1 MNLSADLAQ
10 RLSTLEEQGLL
21 RKLRRVDSPQ
31 GIRIQF
37 EGKQL
42 LNFSSND
49 YLGLANHPLLKA
61 AAIHA
66 IEKYG
71 VGAGASRLICG
82 SLKLHHELEEAL
94 AAFKRTPAA
103 LGFSSGYTAAVGVL
117 CALMGKEDVLIL
129 DKLVHASI
137 IDAARLSGAQLQIF
151 RHNDIEDLE
160 NTLRS
165 STGSAERRS
174 RPLGLSRDAASRNRL
189 QKPVRHSSSNSKKAA
204 TVLRSGF
211 EGLSEKPRT
220 LIVTESI
227 FSMDGDR
234 APLREIVALK
244 EKYGVWLMVD
254 EAHATGLY
262 GPNHSGLA
270 DEAGVSDH
278 VEIQMGTLGKA
289 LGSAGGYV
297 SGSRAL
303 IDFLINRA
311 RPFVFSTA
319 PVPAAA
325 AAATAAI
332 RLVQSAE
339 GDSRRSLL
347 RARVSELCSHL
358 DPEKNTGASHIIPLL
373 LGAENQAVKASEALR
388 RNGIFIPGIRYP
400 TVARNKA
407 RLRITLSASHTR
419 ADVNKLVRTLAKL
432 NLGTHPNRPI
442 HARPFS
448 HRKSR
453 RNRADR
459 GCVEKSTQ

>member
-1 MNLSADLAQ
+1 MNFFAADLAQ
-10 RLSTLEEQGLL
+10 RLGALQDQGLL
-21 RKLRRVDSPQ
+21 RKLRQVDSPQ
-31 GIRIQF
+31 GTRIQV
-37 EGKQL
+37 EGRKL

-49 YLGLANHPLLKA
+49 YLGLANHRLLKA
-61 AAIHA
+61 AAIRA
-66 IEKYG
+66 IEQYG

-82 SLKLHHELEEAL
+82 SLKLHHELEEELASLKRTQAAL
-94 AAFKRTPAA
+94 A
-103 LGFSSGYTAAVGVL
+103 FSSGYAAAIGII
-117 CALMGKEDVLIL
+117 CSLMGKEDVLIL

-151 RHNDIEDLE
+151 RHNDIQDLE
-160 NTLRS
+160 NVLRATS
-165 STGSAERRS
+165 GCAHCPSL
-174 RPLGLSRDAASRNRL
+174 PLGLSRDVASDSPPR
-189 QKPVRHSSSNSKKAA
+189 KPVRYSRGSSKKAA
-204 TVLRSGF
+204 TVLRRSGF
-211 EGLSEKPRT
+211 LSEKPRI

-234 APLREIVALK
+234 APLREIVAVK
-244 EKYGVWLMVD
+244 ERYGAWLMVD

-262 GPNHSGLA
+262 GPNHGGLV
-270 DEAGVSDH
+270 DEVGVSDH

-297 SGSRAL
+297 CGSRAL
-303 IDFLINRA
+303 IDFFINRA

-339 GDSRRSLL
+339 GDSRRRLL
-347 RARVSELCSHL
+347 RARLTELCSHL
-358 DPEKNTGASHIIPLL
+358 DAEASTHRSHIVPLL
-373 LGAENQAVKASEALR
+373 IGDENQAVKASEDLR

-419 ADVNKLVRTLAKL
+419 VDVNKLVRILAKL
-432 NLGTHPNRPI
+432 HLGINRE
-442 HARPFS
+442 RPGNAGRTS
-448 HRKSR
+448 PGKRS
-453 RNRADR
+453 NNVLPLV
-459 GCVEKSTQ
+459 CI